1 MSDFLEQISSRV
13 LLCDGAMGTQIQSQN
28 LDIDIDYLGQENC
41 SEILNKSRPDLI
53 REIHCK
59 YLLAG
64 ADIIQTNS
72 FGASPITLS
81 EFDLSN
87 EAKNLNKIAAELA
100 NEAIESFSNDGRK
113 RFVLG
118 SVGPGT
124 KLPSLGQIKYQDL
137 EEALKLQCEGLIQ
150 GGVDAILIETC
161 QDPLQVKAAING
173 AKLACESIS
182 KNIPLIVQI
191 TMETTGTMLVGS
203 EISAITTI
211 VETLGIDILG
221 MNCAT
226 GPREM
231 TEHLRWISQRWPK
244 HISVQPNAGLPELID
259 GQTVYPL
266 VPEEMT
272 KWMER
277 FVKEF
282 GVNLIG
288 GCCGTEPLHIQA
300 LDNMLKG
307 ISEKPSY
314 RPQPVKRSVHWVPG
328 LASLYSQVEFR
339 QENAYLSIGERCN
352 ANGSKKFREL
362 LDSRDW
368 DGCVAVGRDQEKDG
382 SHTLDICTAF
392 VGRNEVEDMSE
403 VISRMRS
410 SVQVP
415 LVIDSTEL
423 QVLEAALKLYGGKAI
438 VNSINFEDG
447 EAPASDRLKLARKF
461 GAAVIA
467 LTIDESGMAK
477 DLERKKDVAR
487 RLYDFAVS
495 KHGLSPSDLLFDPL
509 TFTICTG
516 NEDDRKLGLETLNA
530 IEFLS
535 KEMPECQIILGL
547 SNISFGLNPPARNIL
562 NSVYL
567 DHALKRGLTGAI
579 VHVARIVPF
588 HQIPEKERKVAED
601 LVFDRRKD
609 GYDPLHAYLKLFE
622 DRKTDKSLSKKLYK
636 KIEDRLKHRIIDGDR
651 QGLKEDLDEALL
663 KYSPLD
669 IINKY
674 LLDGMKVVGQLFG
687 EGKLQLPFVLQ
698 SAETMKASVSYL
710 EPYMEKKSGP
720 AKGTIVLATVR
731 GDVHDIGKNLV
742 DIILTNNGYKV
753 VNLGIKQPIQSIIDS
768 ASEHNAD
775 AIGMSGL
782 LVKSTVIMREN
793 LEEMTRQGI
802 NKPVLLGGAALT
814 RGYVEQDCS
823 ESYGSGDVAYAKD
836 AFAGLKLMTD
846 VVEGTFSDNIK
857 KINSL
862 RKGGDNKLKKKVKLL
877 GEVRS
882 EQRPVDIE
890 EIRIKREELN
900 SDVKVPSAPFFGSKH
915 VENVSPKSLM
925 HYLNETMLYQFHW
938 GYRKQGRS
946 KKEFDEW
953 AVKNLRPILNRISEE
968 ALRDEIFSPQAIYG
982 YWEAQ
987 AEGNDL
993 ILFERDSSFEAARFS
1008 LPRQGVE
1015 GGVCISDF
1023 VKDVK
1028 SKKRDLVALQLVT
1041 IGQKASDIP
1050 RKWFSDNRY
1059 EDYLYIHGLGVE
1071 ITEALAEYIHA
1082 RIRRELGFISED
1094 ASDIKSILR
1103 QGYRGSRYSFG
1114 YPACPNLRDQEK
1126 LLDLLGA
1133 HRIGIK
1139 LGEEDQL
1146 HPELSTS
1153 AIVLH
1158 HPQAKYFSV

>member
-622 DRKTDKSLSKKLYK
+622 DRK
-636 KIEDRLKHRIIDGDR
+636 
-651 QGLKEDLDEALL
+651 
-663 KYSPLD
+663 
-669 IINKY
+669 N
-674 LLDGMKVVGQLFG
+674 
-687 EGKLQLPFVLQ
+687 
-698 SAETMKASVSYL
+698 
-710 EPYMEKKSGP
+710 
-720 AKGTIVLATVR
+720 
-731 GDVHDIGKNLV
+731 
-742 DIILTNNGYKV
+742 
-753 VNLGIKQPIQSIIDS
+753 
-768 ASEHNAD
+768 
-775 AIGMSGL
+775 
-782 LVKSTVIMREN
+782 
-793 LEEMTRQGI
+793 
-802 NKPVLLGGAALT
+802 
-814 RGYVEQDCS
+814 
-823 ESYGSGDVAYAKD
+823 
-836 AFAGLKLMTD
+836 
-846 VVEGTFSDNIK
+846 
-857 KINSL
+857 
-862 RKGGDNKLKKKVKLL
+862 
-877 GEVRS
+877 
-882 EQRPVDIE
+882 
-890 EIRIKREELN
+890 
-900 SDVKVPSAPFFGSKH
+900 
-915 VENVSPKSLM
+915 
-925 HYLNETMLYQFHW
+925 
-938 GYRKQGRS
+938 
-946 KKEFDEW
+946 
-953 AVKNLRPILNRISEE
+953 
-968 ALRDEIFSPQAIYG
+968 
-982 YWEAQ
+982 
-987 AEGNDL
+987 
-993 ILFERDSSFEAARFS
+993 
-1008 LPRQGVE
+1008 
-1015 GGVCISDF
+1015 
-1023 VKDVK
+1023 
-1028 SKKRDLVALQLVT
+1028 
-1041 IGQKASDIP
+1041 
-1050 RKWFSDNRY
+1050 
-1059 EDYLYIHGLGVE
+1059 
-1071 ITEALAEYIHA
+1071 
-1082 RIRRELGFISED
+1082 
-1094 ASDIKSILR
+1094 
-1103 QGYRGSRYSFG
+1103 
-1114 YPACPNLRDQEK
+1114 
-1126 LLDLLGA
+1126 
-1133 HRIGIK
+1133 
-1139 LGEEDQL
+1139 
-1146 HPELSTS
+1146 
-1153 AIVLH
+1153 
-1158 HPQAKYFSV
+1158 